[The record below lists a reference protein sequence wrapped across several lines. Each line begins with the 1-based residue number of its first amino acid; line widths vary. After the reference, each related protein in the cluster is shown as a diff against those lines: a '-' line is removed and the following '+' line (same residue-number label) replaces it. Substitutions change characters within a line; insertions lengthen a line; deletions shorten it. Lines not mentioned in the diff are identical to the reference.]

1 MNLNK
6 EYTDPSK
13 PGAFAGFDG
22 FYKAL
27 KKRNSNISREK
38 VQKFLEGQ
46 ETYTLH
52 KPKLKNFP
60 RKRVRVNGIDD
71 TWQLDLVD
79 MQKFAKE
86 NKFYV
91 SDLIMQWVDKLY
103 EIVHIKFS
111 NNPFLKDDNYK

>member
-27 KKRNSNISREK
+27 KKRKSNISREK

-52 KPKLKNFP
+52 KT
-60 RKRVRVNGIDD
+60 NG
-71 TWQLDLVD
+71 
-79 MQKFAKE
+79 
-86 NKFYV
+86 N
-91 SDLIMQWVDKLY
+91 
-103 EIVHIKFS
+103 
-111 NNPFLKDDNYK
+111 

>member
-27 KKRNSNISREK
+27 KKRKSNISREK

-52 KPKLKNFP
+52 KPKLKNKIKNVQP
-60 RKRVRVNGIDD
+60 LR
-71 TWQLDLVD
+71 Q
-79 MQKFAKE
+79 Q
-86 NKFYV
+86 
-91 SDLIMQWVDKLY
+91 
-103 EIVHIKFS
+103 HIHIHECRLCEHHSS
-111 NNPFLKDDNYK
+111 NT